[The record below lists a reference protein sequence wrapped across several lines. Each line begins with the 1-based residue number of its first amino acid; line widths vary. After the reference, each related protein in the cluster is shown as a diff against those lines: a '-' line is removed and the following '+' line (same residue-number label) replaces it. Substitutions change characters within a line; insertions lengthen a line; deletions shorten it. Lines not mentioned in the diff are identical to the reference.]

1 MAASSDADAGR
12 GPPGRFGRMVWFA
25 RSSIAPPLVIAAAC
39 LFIVV
44 NEAGY
49 RMASAIT
56 QSRDAAVAARID
68 IGRVRGAIVAAESAQ
83 RGLLLTER
91 PVYRENFNLALA
103 GIGDAVEDL
112 RREGLKRPQEA
123 QALAQIM
130 EATERKVSELQE
142 TIKRFD
148 AGLRETAI
156 ELTLSDIGREQMT
169 EIDRRVDALVQAQTR
184 ELLESGEQRDRVLL
198 TSRFS
203 ILALVLACLAAVLT
217 TMRLLRNRDI
227 ERKTY
232 LNALHAERD
241 KLEDAVASRTL
252 ELSDLTRH
260 LQTVRED
267 ERGRLARELHDELGG
282 LLTAAKL
289 DLARMRSR
297 LAQAGPEVAERVAHL
312 HATLDAGI
320 ALKRRI
326 IEDLRPSSLDN
337 LGLGPALHILC
348 DEWAA
353 GSEIPV
359 EQDLQE
365 ISLPPECA
373 LVVYRI
379 VQEALTNIAKYA
391 QARQVSLRLA
401 LDGEH
406 ALVQIRDDGR
416 GFAATQRTLGH
427 GLAGMRFRV
436 ASIGGQLTVESAPGQ
451 GTTIRARI
459 PRQA

>member
-49 RMASAIT
+49 RMVSAIT

-156 ELTLSDIGREQMT
+156 ELTLSDIGREQMA

-203 ILALVLACLAAVLT
+203 ILALVLACLF
-217 TMRLLRNRDI
+217 
-227 ERKTY
+227 
-232 LNALHAERD
+232 
-241 KLEDAVASRTL
+241 
-252 ELSDLTRH
+252 
-260 LQTVRED
+260 
-267 ERGRLARELHDELGG
+267 GRLFRTRGG
-282 LLTAAKL
+282 L
-289 DLARMRSR
+289 
-297 LAQAGPEVAERVAHL
+297 
-312 HATLDAGI
+312 
-320 ALKRRI
+320 
-326 IEDLRPSSLDN
+326 
-337 LGLGPALHILC
+337 
-348 DEWAA
+348 
-353 GSEIPV
+353 
-359 EQDLQE
+359 
-365 ISLPPECA
+365 
-373 LVVYRI
+373 
-379 VQEALTNIAKYA
+379 
-391 QARQVSLRLA
+391 
-401 LDGEH
+401 
-406 ALVQIRDDGR
+406 
-416 GFAATQRTLGH
+416 
-427 GLAGMRFRV
+427 
-436 ASIGGQLTVESAPGQ
+436 
-451 GTTIRARI
+451 
-459 PRQA
+459 